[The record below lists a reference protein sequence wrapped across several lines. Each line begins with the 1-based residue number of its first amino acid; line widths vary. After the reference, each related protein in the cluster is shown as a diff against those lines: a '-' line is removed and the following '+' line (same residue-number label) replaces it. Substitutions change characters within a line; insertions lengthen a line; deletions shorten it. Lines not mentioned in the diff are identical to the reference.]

1 MTPRETGPRPV
12 NRQWMFE
19 GTLIVLCVLYFVI
32 NRRTP
37 LGSITDTVVA
47 LIGLVATLV
56 LIWKGYVAIARR
68 HEEDA
73 SFRRTL
79 NRIEAYSVRPD
90 ASAGEAGV
98 ERLEQELRE
107 SSGVPEGRSGS

>member
-1 MTPRETGPRPV
+1 MTRPETSPRPV

-19 GTLIVLCVLYFVI
+19 GTLIVLCVLYFAI
-32 NRRTP
+32 SRRTP

-47 LIGLVATLV
+47 LIGLVAFLL

-79 NRIEAYSVRPD
+79 NKIEAYSVRPD

-98 ERLEQELRE
+98 ERLEEELRE
-107 SSGVPEGRSGS
+107 ASGVPEGRSRS